1 MYNCCVLKLWRK
13 KQVNKPICTLAQALQ
28 GFKIALARGRGLTP
42 KAVAWLA
49 RDTLDRLSGVVIAK
63 LSCNNVVWFGI

>member
-1 MYNCCVLKLWRK
+1 MLF
-13 KQVNKPICTLAQALQ
+13 KQYEVVMEMMQ
-28 GFKIALARGRGLTP
+28 GFKLTLARLPAASKLRREQALTP
-42 KAVAWLA
+42 KAVARLE

>member
-1 MYNCCVLKLWRK
+1 MLF
-13 KQVNKPICTLAQALQ
+13 KQYEVVMEMMQ
-28 GFKIALARGRGLTP
+28 GFKLTLARLPAASKLRRGRALTP
-42 KAVAWLA
+42 KAVARLE